1 MGPPP
6 AMMEAKIA
14 GVADLLLQASV
25 LGGQAKWR
33 EWLSV
38 VWSNG
43 SIRLR
48 IAKQT
53 KSVVVCSRAGGSLL
67 EIKVILLYLIKW
79 EDLAWMKSTGY

>member
-1 MGPPP
+1 VKSQMGPPP

-38 VWSNG
+38 V
-43 SIRLR
+43 
-48 IAKQT
+48 
-53 KSVVVCSRAGGSLL
+53 
-67 EIKVILLYLIKW
+67 
-79 EDLAWMKSTGY
+79 

>member
-14 GVADLLLQASV
+14 VVADLLLQASMS
-25 LGGQAKWR
+25 GGQSKWR
-33 EWLSV
+33 ELLCEV
-38 VWSNG
+38 RPNG

-67 EIKVILLYLIKW
+67 EIKVILLCVL
-79 EDLAWMKSTGY
+79 